1 LLVVKGCIVTI
12 DAMGC
17 QTKIAERVIEKKAD
31 YLLAVKRYQKA
42 LKAQILKTFDLNKP
56 ISIMQGTGVLKQE
69 RVK

>member
-1 LLVVKGCIVTI
+1 MLVVKGCIVTI